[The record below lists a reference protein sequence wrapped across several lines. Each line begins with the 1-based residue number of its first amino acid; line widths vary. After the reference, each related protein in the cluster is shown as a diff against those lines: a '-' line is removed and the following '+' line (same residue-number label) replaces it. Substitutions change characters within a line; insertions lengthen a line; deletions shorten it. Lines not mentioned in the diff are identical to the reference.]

1 MIVSPCR
8 ATAQISTR
16 TLKFRYSSESR
27 VPSRAVCSATRYS
40 TSSSRP
46 LEKDSS
52 FMAVGNRSTRAIS
65 RAVAA
70 SGLMA
75 MDSPSSLRIN
85 RSWRPY
91 SGLRIR
97 AMVCCTPIFFATRH
111 VRILISSLEVVAI
124 SRSACSTSASFC
136 TS

>member
-1 MIVSPCR
+1 MVSPWR

-16 TLKFRYSSESR
+16 TLKFRYSSDRR
-27 VPSRAVCSATRYS
+27 VPSSAVSSATRYS

-52 FMAVGNRSTRAIS
+52 FMAVGKRRTRATS
-65 RAVAA
+65 LAVAA

-75 MDSPSSLRIN
+75 MERPSSLRMN

-91 SGLRIR
+91 SGLRTR
-97 AMVCCTPIFFATRH
+97 AMVCRTPSFFATRQ

-124 SRSACSTSASFC
+124 SRSVCSTSASFC